1 MHLQRAF
8 YFTLHLL
15 KTLNLNHH
23 ASSPSTKQEQC
34 LTTTEG
40 PRVEYSHYVYFSRD
54 PSQFSKPILEKT
66 TACKLKIKH
75 VYRKA
80 VEETIERNQKRQESE
95 KKIAADPSLTEE
107 RKQRRLINLG
117 KTESNFLRLRRTRL
131 GLINSRT
138 VKVIGKGAFGEGG
151 LVQKINT
158 GKIYAMKTL
167 RKSEMFKKYQLAN
180 VRAERDVLAESDSP
194 WAVELYYS
202 FQHSQY
208 LCLLMEFLP
217 GEAVHELGF
226 IHRDIKPDNILIDKD
241 GHVKLSDFEL
251 STGFHKQHDSA
262 YYQNLLD
269 GDNSMSGTTV
279 TPNQNSVA
287 ISSTNLTVSSEDQIA
302 TWKANHQKLAFLT
315 VGYSKECDWWSLG
328 AIIFECLKNMFF
340 LGVDW
345 STIQNIEAPFVSHLK
360 SVTDT
365 NSGSKELAF
374 LGYTFCRYENSGGEG
389 AGIDT

>member
-1 MHLQRAF
+1 M
-8 YFTLHLL
+8 FTGKLL
-15 KTLNLNHH
+15 RK
-23 ASSPSTKQEQC
+23 PSN
-34 LTTTEG
+34 
-40 PRVEYSHYVYFSRD
+40 V
-54 PSQFSKPILEKT
+54 
-66 TACKLKIKH
+66 IK
-75 VYRKA
+75 K
-80 VEETIERNQKRQESE
+80 SE

-217 GEAVHELGF
+217 GGDLMTMLIKYNRYVIDHPHLLSLFGKGVLIRAL
-226 IHRDIKPDNILIDKD
+226 ILYRDIKPDNILIDKD

-315 VGYSKECDWWSLG
+315 VGTPDY
-328 AIIFECLKNMFF
+328 I
-340 LGVDW
+340 
-345 STIQNIEAPFVSHLK
+345 AP
-360 SVTDT
+360 
-365 NSGSKELAF
+365 
-374 LGYTFCRYENSGGEG
+374 
-389 AGIDT
+389 

>member
-23 ASSPSTKQEQC
+23 ASSPSTKQE
-34 LTTTEG
+34 
-40 PRVEYSHYVYFSRD
+40 HYVYFSRD

-217 GEAVHELGF
+217 GGDLMTML
-226 IHRDIKPDNILIDKD
+226 IKYNRDIKPDNILIDKD

-315 VGYSKECDWWSLG
+315 VGTPNY
-328 AIIFECLKNMFF
+328 I
-340 LGVDW
+340 
-345 STIQNIEAPFVSHLK
+345 AP
-360 SVTDT
+360 
-365 NSGSKELAF
+365 
-374 LGYTFCRYENSGGEG
+374 
-389 AGIDT
+389 

>member
-1 MHLQRAF
+1 MQA
-8 YFTLHLL
+8 
-15 KTLNLNHH
+15 
-23 ASSPSTKQEQC
+23 APAPSKN
-34 LTTTEG
+34 
-40 PRVEYSHYVYFSRD
+40 
-54 PSQFSKPILEKT
+54 KKT

-80 VEETIERNQKRQESE
+80 VEETINVIKKSE

-315 VGYSKECDWWSLG
+315 VGTPDY
-328 AIIFECLKNMFF
+328 I
-340 LGVDW
+340 
-345 STIQNIEAPFVSHLK
+345 AP
-360 SVTDT
+360 
-365 NSGSKELAF
+365 
-374 LGYTFCRYENSGGEG
+374 
-389 AGIDT
+389 